1 MTPPEG
7 DERRKFLLGQ
17 AMMIARANAPE
28 GTDFRQIARRSN
40 GSLRRVHSLITKGEE
55 A

>member
-1 MTPPEG
+1 
-7 DERRKFLLGQ
+7 
-17 AMMIARANAPE
+17 MMIAKANAPE
-28 GTDFRQIARRSN
+28 GTDFRQIARQSG